1 MFSGEPEP
9 SGLGFFIY
17 RHIMPIK
24 RRDMK
29 LISYSDYQIKLADEA
44 FLVRPIRRLF
54 HQDRS
59 ERKEQF
65 WRQISFMYF
74 MVSPSSSYS
83 YILDLDERAAEIIK
97 QEGLPEDFRPSELLK
112 EAMEIYRKLTIT
124 PSQKLLQSSLIAAD
138 TVSKFLSDP
147 TILNKI
153 DDKGRPLYQIS
164 SITAALKN
172 VEGIVSSLQA
182 LQKKVDQELEDKG
195 AVRGSQELTV
205 GDIWAEQGV

>member
-1 MFSGEPEP
+1 
-9 SGLGFFIY
+9 
-17 RHIMPIK
+17 
-24 RRDMK
+24 MK
-29 LISYSDYQIKLADEA
+29 LIRYEDYQIKLADEA

-83 YILDLDERAAEIIK
+83 YILDLDERASEIIK
-97 QEGLPEDFRPSELLK
+97 QEGLPEDFKPSELLK

-124 PSQKLLQSSLIAAD
+124 PSQKLLESSLVAAD

-147 TILNKI
+147 TILGKV

-164 SITAALKN
+164 SITSALKN
-172 VEGIVSSLQA
+172 VEGIVNSLQT
-182 LQKKVDQELEDKG
+182 LQKKVEQELEINDGK
-195 AVRGSQELTV
+195 ARGSQELTL
-205 GDIWAEQGV
+205 GDIGFD